1 MRLAGKVALVT
12 GAQQGIGKAIA
23 LAYGREGASV
33 VLNYLD
39 NQAAAEESAAQS
51 RALGQRAVTVAGD
64 VSQGLDVR
72 RMIEAG
78 VALGGLDIV
87 VNNAGI
93 FPRVEFLDMTEAQW
107 DEVLN
112 VNLKGT
118 FLCTQAAA
126 QQMVQRGQGGAVLN
140 LASGAAFRSSPR
152 GVHYVSSKA
161 GIVGLTRAA
170 ALELAPYRVRVNAIA
185 PGITDTAQPR
195 YGMSEAELQAAGR
208 QVPLGRMGTPEDV
221 ADLAL
226 FLASDEPRHITGH
239 TLPVNGGQSLYQLR
253 VLCLRRTHNMEA
265 TRSIRLTVNGTV
277 YERTVAVRMTLADFL
292 RDELNL
298 TGTHLGCEH
307 GVCGACTILYNGAA
321 ARSCLMLAVQA
332 DGAEL
337 MTVECL
343 APGATLHPLQQAFT
357 EHHALQSG
365 FCPPGFL
372 MTAYAFL
379 QETPHPSADEV
390 REAIAGNICRCTGY
404 APIVQAIVSAS
415 RA

>member
-23 LAYGREGASV
+23 LAYGHEGASV

-39 NQAAAEESAAQS
+39 NQAAAEASAAQI
-51 RALGQRAVTVAGD
+51 RALGQRAVTIAGD
-64 VSQGLDVR
+64 VAQATDVR

-78 VALGGLDIV
+78 MALGGLDIV

-107 DEVLN
+107 DEVLG

-126 QQMVQRGQGGAVLN
+126 QQMVQRGQGGAVIN

-170 ALELAPYRVRVNAIA
+170 ALELAPHRVRVNAIA

-208 QVPLGRMGTPEDV
+208 QVPLGRLGTPEDV
-221 ADLAL
+221 ADLAV
-226 FLASDEPRHITGH
+226 FLASNESRHITGQTIH
-239 TLPVNGGQSLYQLR
+239 VNGGQYLY
-253 VLCLRRTHNMEA
+253 
-265 TRSIRLTVNGTV
+265 
-277 YERTVAVRMTLADFL
+277 
-292 RDELNL
+292 
-298 TGTHLGCEH
+298 
-307 GVCGACTILYNGAA
+307 
-321 ARSCLMLAVQA
+321 
-332 DGAEL
+332 
-337 MTVECL
+337 
-343 APGATLHPLQQAFT
+343 
-357 EHHALQSG
+357 
-365 FCPPGFL
+365 
-372 MTAYAFL
+372 
-379 QETPHPSADEV
+379 
-390 REAIAGNICRCTGY
+390 
-404 APIVQAIVSAS
+404 
-415 RA
+415 